1 MVTSDIVVC
10 GVGVTESGTGP
21 LGPFLLVSG
30 SALSQLV
37 ADAPGQP
44 ATRQNRHHHRG
55 YCGHRGTPRP
65 LDTRHSSS

>member
-10 GVGVTESGTGP
+10 GFGVTESGTAP
-21 LGPFLLVSG
+21 PGPFRLISG

-37 ADAPGQP
+37 ADAPGQT
-44 ATRQNRHHHRG
+44 ATRQNHHHHRG
-55 YCGHRGTPRP
+55 YCGHHGTPRP

>member
-10 GVGVTESGTGP
+10 GFGVTESGTGP
-21 LGPFLLVSG
+21 LGPFRLISG

-44 ATRQNRHHHRG
+44 ATPEPPPP
-55 YCGHRGTPRP
+55 PRLLRP
-65 LDTRHSSS
+65 PRDPTAS

>member
-21 LGPFLLVSG
+21 LGPFLLISG

-44 ATRQNRHHHRG
+44 ATPEPPPP
-55 YCGHRGTPRP
+55 PRLLRP
-65 LDTRHSSS
+65 PRDPTAS